1 LNKILDALR
10 TPSAMLVALLLALVA
25 QLEHTAQVFSQ
36 VVNAQGAYATVHAYA
51 FAIAVETAVLL
62 FVLHEHRRISYMF
75 AVATFATNL
84 SYYAMHSV
92 DLLGIAGAPAWLM
105 AGLLPACIVGYSH
118 VIAQPTQPATP
129 DATPA
134 KAPARHWRFWRKPV
148 EIAPTLNG
156 ATSTTQEPVALPVG
170 TLTAQDATDAAAQ
183 PAAEAPKTTPAPALV
198 MRKVGNVTVNA
209 TDTELAAQLGIT
221 RQAVAGMRRRGT
233 LTARIARDLPQPEPA
248 HSNGY
253 HA

>member
-1 LNKILDALR
+1 
-10 TPSAMLVALLLALVA
+10 MLVALLLALVA

-170 TLTAQDATDAAAQ
+170 TLGHQDDNDATAQ
-183 PAAEAPKTTPAPALV
+183 PAAESPKTTKPTTTPAPAL
-198 MRKVGNVTVNA
+198 RKVGKTNKWGM
-209 TDTELAAQLGIT
+209 TDQALADMLGVS
-221 RQAVAGMRRRGT
+221 RQRVGT
-233 LTARIARDLPQPEPA
+233 LRNDGTLDARVARDLPQLEPV
-248 HSNGY
+248 HVNGNGFNG
-253 HA
+253 